1 MLIIWK
7 LLNNFLFSCPLFLLI
22 MIELSPETYYYIVK
36 EYEESGYKDFDEMFI
51 SSCDYIGGLI

>member
-1 MLIIWK
+1 MHK
-7 LLNNFLFSCPLFLLI
+7 QPLFYCPLFLLI

>member
-1 MLIIWK
+1 MLIIWRLHK
-7 LLNNFLFSCPLFLLI
+7 QPLFYCPLLLLI

-51 SSCDYIGGLI
+51 GSCDYIGGLI